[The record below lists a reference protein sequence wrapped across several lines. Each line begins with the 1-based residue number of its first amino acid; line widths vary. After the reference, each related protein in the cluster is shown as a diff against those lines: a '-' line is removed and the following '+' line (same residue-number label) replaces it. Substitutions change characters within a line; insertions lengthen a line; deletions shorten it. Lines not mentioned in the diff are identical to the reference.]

1 MIMNPEKGQ
10 LYVDIHV
17 FGLLFFVFFFFLTFP
32 SMY

>member
-17 FGLLFFVFFFFLTFP
+17 FGLLFFVFFFNF
-32 SMY
+32 S